1 MMTWHILGAGS
12 LGCLW
17 AARLATQKH
26 RVQLILRDNAALARY
41 QATLGIGLSD
51 AQRQHTT
58 YYPIAAQLASDAQ
71 PIEYLLLACKAYDA
85 QTAVSQV
92 AQRLTTNSVVIL
104 LQNGLG
110 SQQAIQ
116 TMLPQV
122 RCLAASSTEGAYL
135 AEPFHSV
142 FAGIGHTVLG
152 DLQPNAQAAPAN
164 LIETLNTAHIPC
176 SWTNQIAQDLW
187 RKLAINCVIN
197 PLTVIYNCNN
207 GALSAYP
214 EQVNTLCA
222 ELQQLLHAAGQPTT
236 ASDLTERVWHVINS
250 TAANSSSMRQDVH
263 KQRRSEIS
271 FITGFA
277 CAQSLALECPT
288 PALHALHQQ
297 LQNML
302 HAHGLPTT

>member
-17 AARLATQKH
+17 AARLAAQGHK
-26 RVQLILRDNAALARY
+26 VQLILRDSTALARY
-41 QATLGIGLSD
+41 QATPGIGLSD
-51 AQRQHTT
+51 AQRQHSN

-71 PIEYLLLACKAYDA
+71 AIEYLLLACKAYDA
-85 QTAVSQV
+85 QTAISQV
-92 AQRLTTNSVVIL
+92 AQRLTANSVVIL

-152 DLQPNAQAAPAN
+152 DLQPTVQAAPAD
-164 LIETLNTAHIPC
+164 LIEALNAAHIPC
-176 SWTNQIAQDLW
+176 SWTDQIAQDLW
-187 RKLAINCVIN
+187 RKLAINCAIN

-207 GALSAYP
+207 GALNTYP

-222 ELQQLLHAAGQPTT
+222 ELEQLLHAVGQP
-236 ASDLTERVWHVINS
+236 AAAQDLTQRVWSVITN

-263 KQRRSEIS
+263 NQRRTEIS